1 MLNKAILVGRLT
13 ADPELRQTPN
23 GIAVSTFRIAVDRR
37 FSAKDGDRKA
47 DFITIV
53 CWRQQAE
60 FVCKYFHKGNAIAID
75 GSIQTRDYVDK
86 TGNNRT
92 AFEVVADNVS
102 FVERKAAGGTSGF
115 DMPPMPTQPPVS
127 YSSGDAGDFE
137 EIDADGDLPF

>member
-13 ADPELRQTPN
+13 ADPELRQTPA
-23 GIAVSTFRIAVDRR
+23 GVAVSTFRIAVDRR

-60 FVCKYFHKGNAIAID
+60 FVCRYFRKGNAIAID

-86 TGNNRT
+86 SGNNRT
-92 AFEVVADNVS
+92 AVEVVADNVS
-102 FVERKAAGGTSGF
+102 FVERKTGGAAGGF
-115 DMPPMPTQPPVS
+115 DAPPMPTQAPVT
-127 YSSGDAGDFE
+127 YASGDVGDFE
-137 EIDADGDLPF
+137 EIDGDGDLPF